1 MHFVS
6 AAVRDVTGGQT
17 AILLLLLHLQESYR
31 VFPVN
36 MDVISWLGAYYV
48 KSEVG
53 AGQPC

>member
-1 MHFVS
+1 MRYGAPFGIQATRVVLS
-6 AAVRDVTGGQT
+6 AA
-17 AILLLLLHLQESYR
+17 LQESYR